1 VLRGTPGIGVRGLF
15 ALLLAQVLAVAP
27 GVVHAQ
33 APPAGGQ
40 APAAGTP
47 APSGGAGD
55 EAAARAAY
63 EKGTSA
69 YALGDFAEAAKQYEA
84 AFRLKLDP
92 ALLYNA
98 AQAHRRANNRT
109 RAIELYENLL
119 RLFPNAPNRDVA
131 RQHLDELKKAAP
143 PPAAGVAPGAVV
155 PPPASTPPPTPAAG
169 ALVPPPIPTFAPG
182 SGPAPAVGI
191 EQASG
196 APGPRPLWKK
206 PWFWGAV
213 AGVVVLGVVTAV
225 AVSAGDDP
233 AAMPSW
239 GRVGTP

>member
-1 VLRGTPGIGVRGLF
+1 MLWGTSGIGVRGLL
-15 ALLLAQVLAVAP
+15 ALLLAVGP
-27 GVVHAQ
+27 SSVVYA
-33 APPAGGQ
+33 Q
-40 APAAGTP
+40 APAAAAPAGAATP
-47 APSGGAGD
+47 AAGD

-119 RLFPNAPNRDVA
+119 RVFPNAPNRDVA
-131 RQHLDELKKAAP
+131 RQHLDELKRGAP
-143 PPAAGVAPGAVV
+143 ATPAAGVAPGAV
-155 PPPASTPPPTPAAG
+155 TPPAAG
-169 ALVPPPIPTFAPG
+169 SGPPATTTATLVPPPIPTFEPG
-182 SGPAPAVGI
+182 SAPAVVV
-191 EQASG
+191 EKSSG
-196 APGPRPLWKK
+196 DPGPRPLYKK

-213 AGVVVLGVVTAV
+213 AGVVLVGVVTAV
-225 AVSAGDDP
+225 AVAAGDDP
-233 AAMPSW
+233 AARPSW
-239 GRVGTP
+239 GRVGGQ

>member
-1 VLRGTPGIGVRGLF
+1 VLWGTSGIGVRGLL
-15 ALLLAQVLAVAP
+15 ALLLAVGP
-27 GVVHAQ
+27 SSVVYA
-33 APPAGGQ
+33 Q
-40 APAAGTP
+40 APAAAAPAGAPTP
-47 APSGGAGD
+47 AGGPSD

-119 RLFPNAPNRDVA
+119 RVFPNAPNRDVA
-131 RQHLDELKKAAP
+131 RQHLDELKKGAP
-143 PPAAGVAPGAVV
+143 ATPVAGVAPGAV
-155 PPPASTPPPTPAAG
+155 TPPAAG
-169 ALVPPPIPTFAPG
+169 SGAAVTTPGPATLVPPPIPTFEPG
-182 SGPAPAVGI
+182 AAPAVTV
-191 EQASG
+191 EKSSG
-196 APGPRPLWKK
+196 DPGPRPLYKK

-213 AGVVVLGVVTAV
+213 AGVVLIGVVTAV
-225 AVSAGDDP
+225 AVAAGDDP
-233 AAMPSW
+233 AARPSW
-239 GRVGTP
+239 GRVGGQ